1 MSRSGLDAQV
11 GWPQAAHPVRDRA
24 ISNVRVVGSQHG
36 ARRPATPPSFSARG
50 PWEIPKRSRAGSLFT
65 SVLIHG
71 VGIAVI
77 LAISLMPHAVQKKE
91 KLPEHVTLIAPPLE
105 SYTLPLAQKQAGGG
119 GGGGDHDR
127 IQAPKGRLPKVAEQQ
142 ITPPQIVVRN
152 EKPKLTA
159 EPTVVAPP
167 QMQMAAAKAPTL
179 GDPAAAALPTM
190 AASNGTGGGGG
201 IGSGSGGGVG
211 KGAGPGVGEGHGGGI
226 GGGAYRV
233 GGAVMAPRALATPD
247 PEYTEQARTAKLQ
260 GVCVLGLIVGP
271 DGKTRDIRVVRSLGM
286 GLDEKAIDAVRRWT
300 FQPATKDGV
309 NVPVQITVQV
319 SFKLY

>member
-1 MSRSGLDAQV
+1 MSRYGLDTQV
-11 GWPQAAHPVRDRA
+11 GWPQVSHPAHERGAAT
-24 ISNVRVVGSQHG
+24 IRVVGAAQPV
-36 ARRPATPPSFSARG
+36 RRVPAPPAFSARG
-50 PWEIPKRSRAGSLFT
+50 PWELPKRSRFGSLLT
-65 SVLIHG
+65 SVMVH
-71 VGIAVI
+71 AVVIGAI
-77 LAISLMPHAVQKKE
+77 LAVSLMPHAARPQE
-91 KLPEHVTLIAPPLE
+91 RPPEHVTLIAPPLD
-105 SYTLPLAQKQAGGG
+105 SYTLPLAPKQAGGG
-119 GGGGDHDR
+119 GGGGDHDKVE
-127 IQAPKGRLPKVAEQQ
+127 APKGKLPKVAEQQ

-152 EKPKLTA
+152 EHPKLTA

-167 QMQMAAAKAPTL
+167 QMQMAASKAPNL
-179 GDPAAAALPTM
+179 GDPAAPALPTM
-190 AASNGTGGGGG
+190 AASNGVGGGGG

-233 GGAVMAPRALATPD
+233 GGAVMAPRPLETPD

-286 GLDEKAIDAVRRWT
+286 GLDEKAIDAVRHWT
-300 FQPATKDGV
+300 FRPATKDGV

>member
-1 MSRSGLDAQV
+1 L
-11 GWPQAAHPVRDRA
+11 
-24 ISNVRVVGSQHG
+24 
-36 ARRPATPPSFSARG
+36 
-50 PWEIPKRSRAGSLFT
+50 
-65 SVLIHG
+65 
-71 VGIAVI
+71 GIAAI
-77 LAISLMPHAVQKKE
+77 LAISLMPHAVQQKE
-91 KLPEHVTLIAPPLE
+91 KPLEHVTLIAPPLE
-105 SYTLPLAQKQAGGG
+105 SYTLPLSPKQAGGG

-127 IQAPKGRLPKVAEQQ
+127 IEAPKGKLPKVAEQQ

-167 QMQMAAAKAPTL
+167 QMQIATSKAPNL
-179 GDPAAAALPTM
+179 GDPAAPALPTM
-190 AASNGTGGGGG
+190 AASNGVGGGGG
-201 IGSGSGGGVG
+201 IGSGTGGGVG

-233 GGAVMAPRALATPD
+233 GGAVMAPRPLATPD
-247 PEYTEQARTAKLQ
+247 PEYTEQARAAKLQ

-271 DGKTRDIRVVRSLGM
+271 DGKTRDFRVIRSLGM

>member
-1 MSRSGLDAQV
+1 MARYGLDTQV
-11 GWPQAAHPVRDRA
+11 GWPPTSNSSQGRGATTVRILGVQPPRRIPAPPV
-24 ISNVRVVGSQHG
+24 
-36 ARRPATPPSFSARG
+36 FSARG
-50 PWEIPKRSRAGSLFT
+50 PWELPKRSRFGSLCT
-65 SVLIHG
+65 SAIVHA
-71 VGIAVI
+71 VGIGAI
-77 LAISLMPHAVQKKE
+77 LALSLLPHTVRPQE
-91 KLPEHVTLIAPPLE
+91 RPPEHVTLVAPPLE
-105 SYTLPLAQKQAGGG
+105 SYTLPLAPRQAGGG
-119 GGGGDHDR
+119 GGGGDHDK
-127 IQAPKGRLPKVAEQQ
+127 IEAPKGKLPKVAEQQ

-167 QMQMAAAKAPTL
+167 QMQMSATKAPNL
-179 GDPAAAALPTM
+179 GDPAAPALPTM
-190 AASNGTGGGGG
+190 AASNGVGGGGG
-201 IGSGSGGGVG
+201 IGSGTGGGVG
-211 KGAGPGVGEGHGGGI
+211 KGVGPGVGEGHGGGV

-233 GGAVMAPRALATPD
+233 GGAVMAPRPLETPD

-300 FQPATKDGV
+300 FQPAKKDGA